1 MIQKE
6 LLIQRIQRLLQEV
19 REIENLLTK
28 IDKHVKGTNNV
39 IILTEDEF
47 SDIDINEIILD
58 NLTDKYGQLPN
69 FVYNILENIE
79 LVSYC
84 DVISFEDW
92 KVITFK

>member
-6 LLIQRIQRLLQEV
+6 LLIQKKQRLLQEV
-19 REIENLLTK
+19 QVIENLLTK
-28 IDKHVKGTNNV
+28 IDEYVKGTNNV

-58 NLTDKYGQLPN
+58 SLTDKYGQLPN

-79 LVSYC
+79 LESYC